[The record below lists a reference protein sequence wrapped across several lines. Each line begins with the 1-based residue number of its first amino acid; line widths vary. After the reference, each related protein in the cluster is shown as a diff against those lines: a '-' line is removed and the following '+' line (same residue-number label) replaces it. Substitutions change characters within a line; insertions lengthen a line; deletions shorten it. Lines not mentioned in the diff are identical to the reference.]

1 MCLKCPRKRLF
12 LSALFFVEELF
23 KEGEW
28 PVPCNADNKTIAP
41 SGAYTC
47 NYNESTCIEQWEG
60 PNYGITSFDNIG
72 FAMLTVFQCITMEG
86 WTAILY
92 WVFIYFTYN
101 IASLM
106 LNVRRHRFVFEWIW
120 LSDETLVAVLS
131 MGTIQC
137 RLSKAAR
144 LFFSTP
150 SKTSFNQI
158 HLNRVQGYMWRFGG
172 PTKMKPATVDHPKII
187 TLDVVFRC
195 CEIQW
200 SYLCLTSFDFS
211 NFSLPF

>member
-1 MCLKCPRKRLF
+1 MQDCPTTIQLNQTSLIYVASNLF
-12 LSALFFVEELF
+12 PYSTILEELF
-23 KEGEW
+23 KEGDS

-106 LNVRRHRFVFEWIW
+106 LSVAVWM
-120 LSDETLVAVLS
+120 TLVEW
-131 MGTIQC
+131 C
-137 RLSKAAR
+137 RLTDCGPAFDGHTTRQRIKSCFCA
-144 LFFSTP
+144 FCDSQP
-150 SKTSFNQI
+150 SHS
-158 HLNRVQGYMWRFGG
+158 
-172 PTKMKPATVDHPKII
+172 A
-187 TLDVVFRC
+187 
-195 CEIQW
+195 
-200 SYLCLTSFDFS
+200 
-211 NFSLPF
+211 NFIRKRSQMH